1 MPSYSQEI
9 ELTEASEFRRHNGP
23 SRKGNNEK
31 IKFSSDDP
39 TKTVPDGLNQDQKQ
53 AFELRDFLKNTNKPM
68 LEEGEKPDLPVSI
81 LAEKLP
87 YIDDEQVE
95 SEEAVQSDEEQ
106 LACREADEV
115 LNNAACRL
123 RRWRAASQKLR
134 RPRIIDNLS
143 GMEQGGNAMKNALGV
158 HTDLADRLRSLAAA
172 GSVSVSAGELL
183 SLAPPTAATAPPSPG
198 CLLSP
203 TLANQTS
210 AEYFRRADVAEFV
223 PPARPHDPNFKYDV
237 IEQEEAQKCR
247 SRSNPTPLHLFL
259 IGSSPEC
266 CADTSNFEISSAGV
280 PVPPPGPRY
289 KLASEG
295 SLRVC
300 TFQHTRTVVD
310 KILAAKFLRRWESHV
325 LRLLEEHLVSKTPS
339 GLLERP
345 LSYSCMQEVYCIS
358 RWDPAR
364 KYCLRIVVPHGSLLL
379 QANDAY
385 TRDQWYYSIIWK
397 RNMIRYRNFLT
408 KTVRKEVVLKEL
420 KNMVDFAMTTPL
432 QDESVTRAPLQ
443 ILTALLSENKDEP
456 DWEEWAENVTS
467 TAAPLLAERGVTGEL
482 CALLA
487 RLCRHRP
494 RAAPLP
500 ALAPPVRRVL
510 TRNVDFG
517 KAPDARRFVRDYIS
531 ALSAHNSGA
540 SLVRRFVAVTH
551 GSRAACPHPRAAPN
565 LVAVALAALDDYYRG
580 QDTPHRCQHDEH
592 DVLCFADIL
601 EQMCE
606 YEDWVVVVGSVL
618 QPVPLCAGALG
629 CARVSARLAAVL
641 RALARDPRCAAHASV
656 APACAARPSPPS
668 WLRAAAPSDPALALP
683 AQDLCRLWGAMIE
696 GLLNCCCKR
705 KNFLQSMS
713 KQLPDFLLVALT
725 EHPAALEALCLML
738 EWEVA
743 CGEQTQLEIIAAL
756 QATDL
761 GHKYYKELCER
772 QRNLQKLIEGLLNCC
787 CKRKNFLQSMSK
799 QLPDFLLVAL
809 TEHPAALE
817 ALCLMLEWE
826 VACGEQT
833 QLEIIAALQA
843 TDLGHKYY
851 KELCERQR
859 NLQKLQSVGGPRQM
873 ALPVRATDADLSA
886 LLGSGALGNLE
897 CLSLAFTCVTS
908 ACAHD
913 LIKIAD
919 LSALLGSGALGNLE
933 CLSLAFTC
941 VTSACAHDLIKLPSL
956 RYLNLW
962 ATKFGDSGVQLIAEH
977 LPRLQL
983 PSLRYLNLWA
993 TKFGDS
999 GVQLIAEHL
1008 PRLQVL
1014 NLCETPVSDKGIEAL
1029 IGLPSL
1035 RRLNLNSTKLSA
1047 EAFETVRRRLPHLQ
1061 EYDVRYTEAW

>member
-1 MPSYSQEI
+1 MFGVINKLMYFCQRFFFAMPSYSQEI

-210 AEYFRRADVAEFV
+210 AEYF
-223 PPARPHDPNFKYDV
+223 
-237 IEQEEAQKCR
+237 
-247 SRSNPTPLHLFL
+247 
-259 IGSSPEC
+259 GSSPEC
-266 CADTSNFEISSAGV
+266 CADTSSFEISSAGV

-443 ILTALLSENKDEP
+443 ILTALLSENKDDP

-580 QDTPHRCQHDEH
+580 QDTPHRCQDDEH

-683 AQDLCRLWGAMIE
+683 AQDLCQLWGAM
-696 GLLNCCCKR
+696 
-705 KNFLQSMS
+705 
-713 KQLPDFLLVALT
+713 
-725 EHPAALEALCLML
+725 
-738 EWEVA
+738 
-743 CGEQTQLEIIAAL
+743 
-756 QATDL
+756 
-761 GHKYYKELCER
+761 
-772 QRNLQKLIEGLLNCC
+772 IEGLLNCC

-913 LIKIAD
+913 LIK
-919 LSALLGSGALGNLE
+919 
-933 CLSLAFTC
+933 
-941 VTSACAHDLIKLPSL
+941 
-956 RYLNLW
+956 
-962 ATKFGDSGVQLIAEH
+962 
-977 LPRLQL
+977 L